1 MRKSF
6 NDLGEYFH
14 ESLIRDG
21 DKSLL
26 MFDRSRFSPTTLDR
40 LTNEFYINSF
50 LVTKRSSTYVRKVSD
65 DGDENGGKKI
75 VERVGTNSLEDLQNF
90 IGSARYME
98 LIAQIKPRLKHTNED
113 FRRYWKQELAWPLA
127 LVSSKKQN
135 TADTRIGPLDIE
147 FKEELELLLDRT
159 HEMDHVAN
167 DIYHEMNVK
176 LGLQHNDRRC
186 FLEIGPG
193 TGHLAMKLS
202 PFYTRISFVEPN
214 CLLFIDLIRKCMQT
228 QKENSRLSAN
238 FVGYN
243 LAWDTDPKSRLEEK
257 LDGIF
262 VPPKFGFDF
271 VVMSHVLY
279 YLPKGDSDV
288 EKKNYKG
295 WVDFIVKGFE
305 YTKVAPTG
313 RVIVVLQ
320 SNSGQ
325 KGEFFNACR
334 DPNHFKP
341 NDVNPATLAE
351 KLEAYVSPRGER
363 YSVVSRNHI
372 SPPGTFT
379 VKQFARVAPLLALRS
394 NLELDEGGKAG
405 FSGFLYER
413 FGIQKGGKPV
423 PYEQLLQEFGD
434 TEIEFNN
441 GQSVLYIARKVT
453 PITEFVTRG
462 LAQKLNF

>member
-167 DIYHEMNVK
+167 DIYH
-176 LGLQHNDRRC
+176 
-186 FLEIGPG
+186 
-193 TGHLAMKLS
+193 
-202 PFYTRISFVEPN
+202 
-214 CLLFIDLIRKCMQT
+214 
-228 QKENSRLSAN
+228 
-238 FVGYN
+238 
-243 LAWDTDPKSRLEEK
+243 
-257 LDGIF
+257 
-262 VPPKFGFDF
+262 
-271 VVMSHVLY
+271 
-279 YLPKGDSDV
+279 
-288 EKKNYKG
+288 
-295 WVDFIVKGFE
+295 
-305 YTKVAPTG
+305 
-313 RVIVVLQ
+313 
-320 SNSGQ
+320 
-325 KGEFFNACR
+325 
-334 DPNHFKP
+334 
-341 NDVNPATLAE
+341 
-351 KLEAYVSPRGER
+351 
-363 YSVVSRNHI
+363 
-372 SPPGTFT
+372 
-379 VKQFARVAPLLALRS
+379 
-394 NLELDEGGKAG
+394 
-405 FSGFLYER
+405 
-413 FGIQKGGKPV
+413 
-423 PYEQLLQEFGD
+423 
-434 TEIEFNN
+434 
-441 GQSVLYIARKVT
+441 
-453 PITEFVTRG
+453 
-462 LAQKLNF
+462 